1 MTRTAVLCMAMLAAL
16 AAPAAAQST
25 GPTRAR
31 AIEISAGALAIG
43 PVDFGPSAAT
53 LTSNSTQ
60 GGDLTLFRSDTE
72 IQTAIGVDARVAY
85 AVTRVLAV
93 EGGFVWTRPEVRS
106 RIASDV
112 EGIPDTTLTQDLDT
126 YFFEG
131 SAIVHLTRAA
141 FGGDR
146 GVPFL
151 SGGAGYMRQLD
162 DEQVLVGDGAVYHAG
177 GGVKYFLRPGGGLGL
192 RADARLYIRTAGL
205 ELDPDT
211 NRRVTWALGGGVV
224 VRFGGN
230 QE

>member
-1 MTRTAVLCMAMLAAL
+1 MLVAL
-16 AAPAAAQST
+16 SGAAAAQQPA

-31 AIEISAGALAIG
+31 GLELSAGALVLG

-53 LTSNSTQ
+53 LTSNSTG

-72 IQTAIGVDARVAY
+72 IRTAIGVDARVAW
-85 AVTRVLAV
+85 AVTRVLAI

-131 SAIVHLTRAA
+131 SAVVHLTRAA
-141 FGGDR
+141 FGGNR

-162 DEQVLVGDGAVYHAG
+162 DEHLLVGDGAVYHAG
-177 GGVKYFLRPGGGLGL
+177 GGLKYFARPGGRLGL
-192 RADARLYIRTAGL
+192 RADARVYVRTAGL

-211 NRRVTWALGGGVV
+211 SRRITWALGGGVV
-224 VRFGGN
+224 VRMGK
-230 QE
+230 